1 MRHRKMGALCRILI
15 GFSLM
20 LTLALYGGSGFS
32 VDAEDE
38 TGMSIT
44 ATTELRNQPTFRVSI
59 PQTIPIG
66 ELQRAA
72 TEGSYAEKSFSVSI
86 TGAENLGEQT
96 VSVRISTEDGTF
108 RLYSDSYALPYE
120 IKQGNTILASGDVFA
135 TFSAQQNEAVSGKVV
150 LDRYDIV
157 AAGEYT
163 GVLTFTVSVSD
174 GTED

>member
-1 MRHRKMGALCRILI
+1 MIHRKIGNCCRFLI
-15 GFSLM
+15 GFMLM
-20 LTLALYGGSGFS
+20 LTVALYVGSFATA
-32 VDAEDE
+32 AEGE

-86 TGAENLGEQT
+86 TGAENLGSQT
-96 VSVRISTEDGTF
+96 VSVRISTEDGRF

-120 IKQGNTILASGDVFA
+120 IKRGNTVLQSGDVFA
-135 TFSAQQNEAVSGKVV
+135 TFSAEQADDVTGKIV

-163 GVLTFTVSVSD
+163 GVLTFTVKVSD
-174 GTED
+174 GAQE